1 MNDTS
6 TYIIAGG
13 DAGAERLRV
22 LSAAMRRGTGALL
35 DRIGIRPGM
44 SVLDAGCGGGEV
56 TLELARRVGPAGHVV
71 GMEMDERVLEHARA
85 ASAKADASRW
95 GAVEWRAGRVEDLAE
110 SAAFDVVYSRF
121 LLSHLGDPADALRRM
136 RRALRPGGLLVAED
150 IDITAHTCW
159 PPSDA
164 FRRYVALYADT
175 ARARGADPSIGPR
188 LPAMF
193 AAAGLA
199 DVDVSISMPAFLEG
213 ECKTIAR
220 RTLANIAGTAIA
232 SGLTDRTEVDTLLAD
247 LAEHEAEP
255 GSIQSTAQVFQVTG
269 RMPAALSQ
277 G

>member
-1 MNDTS
+1 MNDAS

-22 LSAAMRRGTGALL
+22 LSAAMRGGTGALL

-56 TLELARRVGPAGHVV
+56 ALEIARRVGPSGRVV
-71 GMEMDERVLEHARA
+71 GIEMDERVLEHARA
-85 ASAKADASRW
+85 ASAADAS
-95 GAVEWRAGRVEDLAE
+95 GLCAVEWRAGRVEDLAE

-121 LLSHLGDPADALRRM
+121 LLSHLGNPADAIRRM

-150 IDITAHTCW
+150 IDITVHTCW

-199 DVDVSISMPAFLEG
+199 DVDVFISMPVFLEG
-213 ECKTIAR
+213 EGKTIAR
-220 RTLANIAGTAIA
+220 RTLANIAGAAIA
-232 SGLTDRTEVDTLLAD
+232 SGLTDRAEADELLAA
-247 LAEHEAEP
+247 LADHEAEP

-269 RMPAALSQ
+269 RRPAALPQ
-277 G
+277 E